1 MIQTDL
7 LPAFGVDVGAA
18 REHFAGQR
26 LNARL
31 VQCHRGSHWC
41 AAGVL
46 AISRQV
52 TGVLC

>member
-18 REHFAGQR
+18 REYLAGQR
-26 LNARL
+26 LNARRCNAT
-31 VQCHRGSHWC
+31 VA

-46 AISRQV
+46 PVCCRYHGRSQV
-52 TGVLC
+52 LR